1 MNPLISAASVI
12 AAGLAVGL
20 ASIGPGV
27 GQGTAAGQAVEGI
40 ARQPEAEGKIREESS
55 EYFGLGLVI
64 SFEELRRGAIEQ
76 LEKARSRL
84 RKVEMEADQFRVNG
98 YSEIERE
105 KLNLINSTYKTLE
118 QLENYKNET
127 IRFEQQ
133 RAVNQVRQRVFQQ
146 ALQGALGTLNSCLNN
161 ELHLR
166 TISANI
172 EILMVTIRADEISNI
187 IRERIEQYNREVTIV
202 NTGTVLQVGDGIA
215 RIHGLDEVM
224 AGELVEFEE
233 GTIGIALNL
242 ESNNVGV
249 VLMGDGLMIQEG
261 SSVKATGKI
270 AQIPVSEAY
279 LGRVINA
286 LAKPIDGRGEISAS
300 ESRLI
305 ESPAPGIISRRSVYE
320 PLQTGLIAIDSMIP
334 IGRGQRELIIGDR
347 QTGKTAVA
355 TDTILNQQG
364 QNVICVYVAIGQKAS
379 SVAQVVTTF
388 QERGAMEY
396 TIVVAETADS
406 PATLQYLA
414 PYTGAALAEYFMYR
428 ERHTLIIYD
437 DPSKQAQAYRQM
449 SLLLRRP
456 PGREAY
462 PGDVFYL
469 HSRLL
474 ERAAK
479 SSSPLGEGSMTALP
493 IVETQSG
500 DVSAY
505 IPTNVISITDG
516 QIFLSAD
523 LFNAGIRPAINVGI
537 SVSRVGSAAQIKAMK
552 QVAGKLKLELAQF
565 AELEAF
571 AQFASDLD
579 KATQNQLARGQRLR
593 ELLKQSQSAPLTVE
607 EQIMTIYTGTNGY
620 LDSLEIGQVRKFLV
634 ELRIYL
640 KNNKPQFQEILS
652 STKTFTEEVE
662 ALLKEAIQE
671 QMERFMLQEQA

>member
-1 MNPLISAASVI
+1 
-12 AAGLAVGL
+12 
-20 ASIGPGV
+20 
-27 GQGTAAGQAVEGI
+27 
-40 ARQPEAEGKIREESS
+40 
-55 EYFGLGLVI
+55 
-64 SFEELRRGAIEQ
+64 
-76 LEKARSRL
+76 
-84 RKVEMEADQFRVNG
+84 
-98 YSEIERE
+98 
-105 KLNLINSTYKTLE
+105 
-118 QLENYKNET
+118 
-127 IRFEQQ
+127 
-133 RAVNQVRQRVFQQ
+133 
-146 ALQGALGTLNSCLNN
+146 
-161 ELHLR
+161 
-166 TISANI
+166 
-172 EILMVTIRADEISNI
+172 
-187 IRERIEQYNREVTIV
+187 
-202 NTGTVLQVGDGIA
+202 
-215 RIHGLDEVM
+215 
-224 AGELVEFEE
+224 
-233 GTIGIALNL
+233 
-242 ESNNVGV
+242 
-249 VLMGDGLMIQEG
+249 MGDGLMIQEG

-437 DPSKQAQAYRQM
+437 DLSKQAQAYRQM

-462 PGDVFYL
+462 PGDVDVFYL

-479 SSSPLGEGSMTALP
+479 SSSQLGEGSMTALP

-552 QVAGKLKLELAQF
+552 QVAGKSKLELAQF

-593 ELLKQSQSAPLTVE
+593 ELLKQSQSAPLTVA
-607 EQIMTIYTGTNGY
+607 EQISTIYTGTNGY

-634 ELRIYL
+634 ELRTYL
-640 KNNKPQFQEILS
+640 KTNKPQFQEIIS
-652 STKTFTEEVE
+652 STKTFTEEAE
-662 ALLKEAIQE
+662 TLLKDAIQD
-671 QMERFMLQEQA
+671 QMERFRLQEQL

>member
-1 MNPLISAASVI
+1 MKNVTDSFVSLGHWPSAGSFGFNTDILATNLINLSVVLGVLIFFGKGVCASYNRKQRI
-12 AAGLAVGL
+12 LN
-20 ASIGPGV
+20 
-27 GQGTAAGQAVEGI
+27 T
-40 ARQPEAEGKIREESS
+40 IRNS
-55 EYFGLGLVI
+55 
-64 SFEELRRGAIEQ
+64 EELREGAIEQ
-76 LEKARSRL
+76 LEKARARL
-84 RKVEMEADQFRVNG
+84 RKIEIEADEFRVNG

-105 KLNLINSTYKTLE
+105 KLNLIDSTYKTLE

-127 IRFEQQ
+127 INFEQQ
-133 RAVNQVRQRVFQQ
+133 KASNQVRQRVFQQ
-146 ALQGALGTLNSCLNN
+146 ALQGALGTLN
-161 ELHLR
+161 
-166 TISANI
+166 T
-172 EILMVTIRADEISNI
+172 DEISNI
-187 IRERIEQYNREVTIV
+187 IRERIEQYNREVKIV

-224 AGELVEFEE
+224 AGELVEFQE

-242 ESNNVGV
+242 ESTNVGV
-249 VLMGDGLMIQEG
+249 VLMGDGLLIQEG

-286 LAKPIDGRGEISAS
+286 LAKPIDGRGEISSS
-300 ESRLI
+300 EYRLI

-388 QERGAMEY
+388 QEKGAMEY

-437 DPSKQAQAYRQM
+437 DLSKQAQAYRQM

-479 SSSPLGEGSMTALP
+479 LSSLLGEGSMTALP

-593 ELLKQSQSAPLTVE
+593 ELLKQSQSAPLAVE
-607 EQIMTIYTGTNGY
+607 EQILTIYTGTNGY
-620 LDSLEIGQVRKFLV
+620 LDSLEVGQVRKFLV
-634 ELRIYL
+634 ELRTYL
-640 KNNKPQFQEILS
+640 KTNKPQFQEIIS
-652 STKTFTEEVE
+652 STKIFTEEAE
-662 ALLKEAIQE
+662 AILKEAIQE
-671 QMERFMLQEQA
+671 QRERFILQEQAA